1 MSGPDPGGSRTGGF
15 RHLGDDEV
23 TQLARLRVV
32 RGRFEAP
39 DGTTL
44 ERDITRHQP
53 VVAMVP
59 VFDDGTVLLV
69 RQYRGPIDREI
80 LEIPA
85 GLCDVE
91 GEAPEAT
98 AARELVEEVGLEAAS
113 LELIARFHPAAGFS
127 DQYVRLYLATGLT
140 EVPHDRQGPEEAHM
154 TVERVALDDVPAL
167 IAAGELIDSK
177 TIIGLLLAREHLA
190 SRSPR

>member
-1 MSGPDPGGSRTGGF
+1 MSPAGF
-15 RHLGDDEV
+15 RHLHDTDIAR
-23 TQLARLRVV
+23 LARLRVV
-32 RGRFEAP
+32 RAAFEAP
-39 DGTTL
+39 DGSRF
-44 ERDITRHQP
+44 ERDVVRNEE

-59 VFDDGTVLLV
+59 LADDDTVWLV

-91 GEAPEAT
+91 GEEPEDA
-98 AARELVEEVGLEAAS
+98 AARELVEEVGLEAER
-113 LELIARFHPAAGFS
+113 LQLLARFHPAAGFS
-127 DQYVRLYLATGLT
+127 DQFVRLYLATGLT
-140 EVPHDRQGPEEAHM
+140 EVPHDRQGPEESHM
-154 TVERVALDDVPAL
+154 TVERVALDAVPAM

-190 SRSPR
+190 AGPPR